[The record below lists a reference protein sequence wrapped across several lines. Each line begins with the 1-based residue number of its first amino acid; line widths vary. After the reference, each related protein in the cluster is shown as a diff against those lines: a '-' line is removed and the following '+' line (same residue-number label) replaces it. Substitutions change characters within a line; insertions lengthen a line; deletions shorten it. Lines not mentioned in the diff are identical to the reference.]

1 MSNATPNRAS
11 AAPMVLL
18 TYICVGS
25 LVAFLTAL
33 IFWSVQSMFGL
44 HAALW
49 QWWVLAIG
57 VRLAIPVATAVTK

>member
-1 MSNATPNRAS
+1 MSTPPTRNV
-11 AAPMVLL
+11 APNVLL
-18 TYICVGS
+18 TYVCVGS

-33 IFWSVQSMFGL
+33 MFWSVQSMFPL

-57 VRLAIPVATAVTK
+57 IRLAIPVATAVTK